1 LPVRA
6 AEVDMQRNHTGVG
19 GCILPAELQTAAD
32 ARVLVLR
39 IIEHDELAFER
50 VYEQF
55 QKHVFVM
62 ALGLLQSEFEA
73 EEVLQDVFMAL
84 WRRPP
89 TLPHGLPSLIAW
101 FTVTTR
107 NQCWMRLRRAQHETF
122 PRETFQDP
130 EYLEPVIERMA
141 ETELRCTLEREFLR
155 APQKHREVLTLT
167 YYGDMGATE
176 IANHLSLPVITVRK
190 RLEVAISTLRRHLS
204 PHDRP
209 RRSAGWQEPSL
220 PQVTGTAPASRN
232 CVPNAGRSSR

>member
-1 LPVRA
+1 
-6 AEVDMQRNHTGVG
+6 MQSNHTGVEG
-19 GCILPAELQTAAD
+19 DLLSPDLQTATD

-50 VYEQF
+50 IYEQF
-55 QKHVFVM
+55 HKRVFVM

-89 TLPHGLPSLIAW
+89 TMPHGLPSLIAW
-101 FTVTTR
+101 FTATTR
-107 NQCWMRLRRAQHETF
+107 NQCWMRLRRAQYETF
-122 PRETFQDP
+122 PRETSRDP

-141 ETELRCTLEREFLR
+141 ETELRGTLEREFLR

-176 IANHLSLPVITVRK
+176 IANRLSLPIITVRK
-190 RLEVAISTLRRHLS
+190 RLEVAISQMRRHLKS
-204 PHDRP
+204 EGRLTTRRFALAIDPAPCGPAKARKP
-209 RRSAGWQEPSL
+209 RATVAPKFAVRSDGS
-220 PQVTGTAPASRN
+220 APYRT
-232 CVPNAGRSSR
+232 